1 MEVDV
6 GADVVAL
13 VSIAFAAGIDSH
25 INALS
30 PVEKRLRSIFLKKKS
45 NLHHSMKI
53 NYALKTKICQYYIA
67 SI

>member
-6 GADVVAL
+6 GADVGAL

-30 PVEKRLRSIFLKKKS
+30 PDDKRLRSIFLKKIEFTS
-45 NLHHSMKI
+45 FNENQLCTE
-53 NYALKTKICQYYIA
+53 N
-67 SI
+67 